1 MRGSVLRVDVLA
13 VLRDLKSDA
22 QIRLTVLGGATPA
35 QVTEAEARLGLQFP
49 EDYRRFLTAFGA
61 AEVGGRG
68 LFGLGSDL
76 NTLGG
81 LNVVWHTEEAR
92 RLRGLAGGS
101 LVLSAWDDLTLEVAQ
116 VLDHQGQPIDGPVAE
131 LLVEGPGE
139 QLAPSFSRWLE
150 RTVHEVRED
159 HVD

>member
-1 MRGSVLRVDVLA
+1 MDVLA
-13 VLRDLKSDA
+13 LLRDLESDA
-22 QIRLTVLGGATPA
+22 RIRLTVLGGATPA
-35 QVTEAEARLGLQFP
+35 QITEAETRLGLTFP
-49 EDYRRFLTAFGA
+49 DDYRRFLAAFGA
-61 AEVGGRG
+61 AEVDGRAI
-68 LFGLGSDL
+68 FGLGTDL
-76 NTLGG
+76 DTVGG

-139 QLAPSFSRWLE
+139 QLAPSFARWLE

-159 HVD
+159 QVD

>member
-1 MRGSVLRVDVLA
+1 MDVLA

-76 NTLGG
+76 NILGG

-92 RLRGLAGGS
+92 RQRGLASGFI
-101 LVLSAWDDLTLEVAQ
+101 VLSAWDDLTLEVAH
-116 VLDHQGQPIDGPVAE
+116 VRDDQGSPIDGCVTE

-139 QLAPSFSRWLE
+139 ELAPSFSRWLE
-150 RTVHEVRED
+150 RTVREVRED
-159 HVD
+159 QAD

>member
-1 MRGSVLRVDVLA
+1 MDVLA
-13 VLRDLKSDA
+13 LRRDLESDA
-22 QIRLTVLGGATPA
+22 RIRLTVLGGATPA
-35 QVTEAEARLGLQFP
+35 QITEAETRLGLRFP
-49 EDYRRFLTAFGA
+49 DDYRRFLAAFGA
-61 AEVGGRG
+61 AEVDGRAI
-68 LFGLGSDL
+68 FGLGTDL
-76 NTLGG
+76 DTVGG

-159 HVD
+159 HLD